1 MKLQALTLTRGY
13 TNDKP
18 LHGTAKFSTPDKHTI
33 ELQLTEDDAIAIV
46 ELCAEAIARTGRNAL
61 EALTA
66 DALRF
71 TAIEHQPDDT
81 L

>member
-1 MKLQALTLTRGY
+1 MKLEKLELWRGY
-13 TNDKP
+13 SGDKP
-18 LHGTAKFSTPDKHTI
+18 LHGKATFSTPDDHKI

-46 ELCAEAIARTGRNAL
+46 ELCAEAIARTGKAAM

-71 TAIEHQPDDT
+71 TSIEHKPEDAE
-81 L
+81 